1 MESKKEILERVLL
14 LMKYDNRTTLSEN
27 KINILEQ
34 QIGVDSYY
42 EKKSQSELGNNPVWK
57 PKFNDY

>member
-34 QIGVDSYY
+34 QIGLDSYY
-42 EKKSQSELGNNPVWK
+42 EKKSQSELGNTP
-57 PKFNDY
+57 